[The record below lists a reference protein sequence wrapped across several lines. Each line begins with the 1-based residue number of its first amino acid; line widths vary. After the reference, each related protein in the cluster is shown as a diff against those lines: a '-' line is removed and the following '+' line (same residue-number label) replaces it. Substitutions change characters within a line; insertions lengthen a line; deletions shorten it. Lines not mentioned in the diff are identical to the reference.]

1 MVGKP
6 QPNSPFLR
14 DLVGYLIGGLAGA
27 FASRWIIVSIYPLP
41 AVPTISLHHT
51 GEALVFISSLAF
63 FCGGF
68 IGRRAFTPL
77 SYVDILRPTL
87 KSAAVGI
94 VFCLMTGL
102 STKESVT
109 SLLFFGAGLV
119 ASGLIALLF
128 SRVFPPAQ
136 KREAMEHGGI
146 DSRR

>member
-27 FASRWIIVSIYPLP
+27 FASGWIIVSIYPLP
-41 AVPTISLHHT
+41 AVPNPRDHT

-146 DSRR
+146 ASRR